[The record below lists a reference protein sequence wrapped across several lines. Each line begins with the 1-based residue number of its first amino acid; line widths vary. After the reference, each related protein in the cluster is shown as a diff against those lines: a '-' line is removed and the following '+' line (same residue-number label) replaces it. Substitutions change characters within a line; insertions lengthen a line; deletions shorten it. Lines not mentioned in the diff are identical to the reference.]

1 MKKKVIVGVITIGI
15 VGVVGTVG
23 AIAGYSY
30 SKKPNLKIEETKFEG
45 DNKLLNKEKIDSD
58 LNYDDIIYKDGKV
71 YFKKYVVILGKGD
84 SPITVND
91 QNELVCDGGIIGKG
105 VTISDKKFGDLSSV
119 EVIDKSGIYEVVN
132 QWIRL
137 DPFITKEITFEIKDG
152 KEKIIEEKD
161 ISFKDFKNRK
171 DNFNKVRPEYDV
183 QQRLSKIMKEF
194 KGGTLAVGIMRV
206 HDSDGKYT
214 FVRFY
219 SDEAR
224 TMLTGYGI
232 LKDETGEAY
241 LDTSNDSNEN
251 IVDVVLVNGKFYGVL
266 SSGNIVLLNLS
277 DWQIKYEKEYKNILK
292 GLKTRARYLGTS
304 GDYIYLKYMNGESES
319 LVSFNTK
326 TGEFSKAYKGENN
339 NLHIED
345 VNDGYIIFSDGSGE
359 KAKKIDI
366 GHLNGNTIEIIKKDI
381 EKLDKEKV
389 IFNDEY
395 IAVEKSKLKDG
406 TKEVIGTEVEIYNLK

>member
-1 MKKKVIVGVITIGI
+1 MKKKVIVGVITVGF
-15 VGVVGTVG
+15 VGVIGTIG

-30 SKKPNLKIEETKFEG
+30 SKKPDLKIEETNFEG

-71 YFKKYVVILGKGD
+71 YFKKYVLILGKGD
-84 SPITVND
+84 YSITVND
-91 QNELVCDGGIIGKG
+91 KNELVCRGSVIGKG

-119 EVIDKSGIYEVVN
+119 EVVENYEIYKVYPSD
-132 QWIRL
+132 IAL
-137 DPFITKEITFEIKDG
+137 DPFIPKEITFEIKDG

-171 DNFNKVRPEYDV
+171 DNFNKVKAEYDV
-183 QQRLSKIMKEF
+183 QQRISKVMKEF
-194 KGGTLAVGIMRV
+194 NREVLAIGIMRV

-214 FVRFY
+214 FIKFY
-219 SDEAR
+219 SDESR
-224 TMLTGYGI
+224 TMLTGYGV
-232 LKDETGEAY
+232 LNDETGEVY
-241 LDTSNDSNEN
+241 LNRTIDSNKN
-251 IVDVVLVNGKFYGVL
+251 IVDIVLVDGKFYGVL
-266 SSGNIVLLNLS
+266 SSGNIVLLNLK

-304 GDYIYLKYMNGESES
+304 GDYIYLKYINGESES

-345 VNDGYIIFSDGSGE
+345 VNDGYIIFSEGSGE
-359 KAKKIDI
+359 KSKKVDI

-389 IFNDEY
+389 ILNDEY

-406 TKEVIGTEVEIYNLK
+406 TKEVIGTELELYKLK

>member
-1 MKKKVIVGVITIGI
+1 MKKKVIVGVITVGF
-15 VGVVGTVG
+15 VGVIGT
-23 AIAGYSY
+23 IAGYSY
-30 SKKPNLKIEETKFEG
+30 SKKPDLKIEETNFEG

-71 YFKKYVVILGKGD
+71 YFKKYVLILGKGD
-84 SPITVND
+84 YSITVND
-91 QNELVCDGGIIGKG
+91 KNELVCRGSVIGKG

-119 EVIDKSGIYEVVN
+119 EVVENYEIYKVYPSD
-132 QWIRL
+132 IAL
-137 DPFITKEITFEIKDG
+137 DPFIPKEITFEIKDG

-171 DNFNKVRPEYDV
+171 DNFNKVKAEYDV
-183 QQRLSKIMKEF
+183 QQRISKVMKEF
-194 KGGTLAVGIMRV
+194 NREVLAIGIMRV

-214 FVRFY
+214 FVKFY
-219 SDEAR
+219 SDESR
-224 TMLTGYGI
+224 TMLTGYGV
-232 LKDETGEAY
+232 LNDETGEVY
-241 LDTSNDSNEN
+241 LNRTIDSNKN
-251 IVDVVLVNGKFYGVL
+251 IVDIVLVDGKFYGVL

-292 GLKTRARYLGTS
+292 GLKTRTRYLGTS
-304 GDYIYLKYMNGESES
+304 GDYIYLKYINGESES

-345 VNDGYIIFSDGSGE
+345 VNDGYIIFSEGSGE
-359 KAKKIDI
+359 KSKKVDI

-389 IFNDEY
+389 ILNDEY

-406 TKEVIGTEVEIYNLK
+406 TKEVIGTELELYKLK

>member
-1 MKKKVIVGVITIGI
+1 MKKKVIVGVITVGF
-15 VGVVGTVG
+15 VGVIGTVG

-30 SKKPNLKIEETKFEG
+30 SKKPDLKIEETNFEG

-71 YFKKYVVILGKGD
+71 YFKKYVLILGKGD
-84 SPITVND
+84 YSITVND
-91 QNELVCDGGIIGKG
+91 KNELVCRGSVIGKG

-119 EVIDKSGIYEVVN
+119 EVVENYEIYKVYPSD
-132 QWIRL
+132 IAL
-137 DPFITKEITFEIKDG
+137 DPFIPKEITFEIKDG

-171 DNFNKVRPEYDV
+171 DNFNKVKAEYDV
-183 QQRLSKIMKEF
+183 QQRISKVMKEF
-194 KGGTLAVGIMRV
+194 NREVLAIGIMRV

-214 FVRFY
+214 FVKFY
-219 SDEAR
+219 SDESR
-224 TMLTGYGI
+224 TMLTGYGV
-232 LKDETGEAY
+232 LNDETGEVY
-241 LDTSNDSNEN
+241 LNRTIDSNKN
-251 IVDVVLVNGKFYGVL
+251 IVDIVLVDGKFYGVL

-277 DWQIKYEKEYKNILK
+277 DWQIKYEREYKNILK

-304 GDYIYLKYMNGESES
+304 GDYIYLKYINGESES

-406 TKEVIGTEVEIYNLK
+406 TKEVIGTELELYKLK